1 MLRGRNSL
9 ISLIALMI
17 ILYFVALPLVFA
29 VLCGIFGSAEGVI
42 LKVVEIFP
50 FGEGILH
57 LALSIAS
64 AIGGQVV
71 SFPETQGYLTFSYVL
86 GELAKGIFT
95 IIIFELLNLLLYM
108 VLGLTDGTGRW
119 NGLKKTCVTVFDAL
133 LAACLAPL
141 PIQFAMDQISI
152 LMANGQ
158 GLRQIAGNI
167 ISCIVYAVVA
177 GGAIVFL
184 YVVLGFTLAKAIAFI
199 LGKVVLIDFVRL
211 LVSYTCILLILLF
224 WYSGNYG
231 MLIPACCGLLGISL
245 LLAGIDLVISP
256 LLEP

>member
-1 MLRGRNSL
+1 MERGFCTLRSVLLRQSEA
-9 ISLIALMI
+9 SWCPFRKPRD
-17 ILYFVALPLVFA
+17 ILRFLT
-29 VLCGIFGSAEGVI
+29 CWRI
-42 LKVVEIFP
+42 
-50 FGEGILH
+50 GE
-57 LALSIAS
+57 
-64 AIGGQVV
+64 
-71 SFPETQGYLTFSYVL
+71 
-86 GELAKGIFT
+86 GIFT

-184 YVVLGFTLAKAIAFI
+184 YVGTGIYVGEGDCFHS
-199 LGKVVLIDFVRL
+199 GKGRAD
-211 LVSYTCILLILLF
+211 
-224 WYSGNYG
+224 
-231 MLIPACCGLLGISL
+231 
-245 LLAGIDLVISP
+245 
-256 LLEP
+256 